1 LPIKVKESLEGQA
14 KPNLTPNLA
23 QRFCRRD
30 SYSGLAVL
38 FRLAA
43 SMVEPGDVSA
53 GHVQHEIEGIEMEAT
68 TSAILQQA
76 VDIFPQI
83 SGTRVLVVED
93 EAVTALH
100 LRRELTKLGY
110 TVAGVA
116 TSGEQALKMIEETF
130 PDVVLM
136 DIHIQGEIDG
146 IETAKRIP
154 RYLHIP
160 VIFLTAYS
168 EDATLGR
175 AGETHPYGYL
185 LKPFLDRELHAT
197 IKMALVRSRADEAV
211 RENEAML
218 FTALVTTPI
227 AEC

>member
-1 LPIKVKESLEGQA
+1 M
-14 KPNLTPNLA
+14 N
-23 QRFCRRD
+23 
-30 SYSGLAVL
+30 
-38 FRLAA
+38 
-43 SMVEPGDVSA
+43 
-53 GHVQHEIEGIEMEAT
+53 
-68 TSAILQQA
+68 LQQSTE
-76 VDIFPQI
+76 VFPKI
-83 SGTRVLVVED
+83 SGTRVLIVED
-93 EAVTALH
+93 EAVVALH
-100 LRRELTKLGY
+100 LRQELTKLGY

-116 TSGEQALKMIEETF
+116 TNGEQALKLVNESF

-136 DIHIQGEIDG
+136 DIHIQGEMDG
-146 IETAKRIP
+146 IETARRIP

-168 EDATLGR
+168 EDITLSR

-197 IKMALVRSRADEAV
+197 IRMALVRSRADEAV

-218 FTALVTTPI
+218 FCALVTTPI